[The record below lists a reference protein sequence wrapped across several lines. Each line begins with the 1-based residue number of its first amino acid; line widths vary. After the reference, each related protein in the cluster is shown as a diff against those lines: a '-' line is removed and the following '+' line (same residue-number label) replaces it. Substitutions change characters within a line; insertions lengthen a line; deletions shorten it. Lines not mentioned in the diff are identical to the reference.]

1 MSDQAEKSDSPE
13 RVEEREDRRLPFSLA
28 DSRTVN
34 WAWESG
40 RLRRGMAR
48 GEVDEGM
55 WAVGGLIFQPLE
67 FPFLPFFLIRFL
79 LFKRE
84 YSPSNEKT
92 ARSQIVQAVYGDP
105 VTQ

>member
-1 MSDQAEKSDSPE
+1 VSDQIEKSDSPE
-13 RVEEREDRRLPFSLA
+13 RVDNREDRRLPFSLA

-55 WAVGGLIFQPLE
+55 LAEGGLIFQPFWNPFFF
-67 FPFLPFFLIRFL
+67 FPFF
-79 LFKRE
+79 
-84 YSPSNEKT
+84 
-92 ARSQIVQAVYGDP
+92 
-105 VTQ
+105 